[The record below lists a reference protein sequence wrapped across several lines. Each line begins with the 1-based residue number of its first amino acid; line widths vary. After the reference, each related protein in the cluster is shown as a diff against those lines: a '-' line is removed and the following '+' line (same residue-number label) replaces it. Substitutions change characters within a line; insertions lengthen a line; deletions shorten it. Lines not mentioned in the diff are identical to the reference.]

1 MLRFLFLFLLLTC
14 FNTFTF
20 ADDKAENKDA
30 DKYIPLVY
38 DKENTADIYPR
49 IQMKAFEELP
59 SIPELP
65 DPLAWADG
73 SVRSTD
79 FMDWERHRSE
89 IMQMLYH
96 YEIGEKLPSIA
107 ALAKDLNLSPNTIRT
122 AFQNLAK
129 EGYLVFSRGRYGGTF
144 VIDIP
149 EVEEQAF
156 KWLSVNPSFA
166 KEYQKVEEN

>member
-30 DKYIPLVY
+30 DKYRPLVY

-49 IQMKAFEELP
+49 SQMKAFEELP

-65 DPLAWADG
+65 DPFAWADG
-73 SVRSTD
+73 SGRSTD

-89 IMQMLYH
+89 IMQMLYQYPFRVLGWDMNEEINPQVYSKNQYTIIWSKDIIL
-96 YEIGEKLPSIA
+96 YEPMLLTLRA
-107 ALAKDLNLSPNTIRT
+107 
-122 AFQNLAK
+122 
-129 EGYLVFSRGRYGGTF
+129 
-144 VIDIP
+144 
-149 EVEEQAF
+149 
-156 KWLSVNPSFA
+156 
-166 KEYQKVEEN
+166 